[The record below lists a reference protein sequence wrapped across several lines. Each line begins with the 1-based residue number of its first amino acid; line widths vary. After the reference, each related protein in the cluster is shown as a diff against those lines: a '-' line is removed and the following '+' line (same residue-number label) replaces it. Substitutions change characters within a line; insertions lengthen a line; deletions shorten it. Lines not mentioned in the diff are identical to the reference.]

1 MISTVRNV
9 GSFSMFNIINSKP
22 TRSILR
28 TSLPIRR
35 LSYLSASTVDTE
47 TTSTVLVGL
56 VVEDEYW
63 IQPRKEEESLS
74 SPSFPSLG
82 EYLMKRDPYRFP
94 SKSQVRKAIRYGWI
108 VYGSSS
114 SSSSS
119 SLSSVSMPIS
129 TSSNYYKCCNRTQ
142 SLMES
147 DPKLIFWTPK
157 SINMPLSY
165 DRGVILVLDRDYHH
179 DHRRQVEN
187 GYDNP
192 SFTTLSCYPSAVTKY
207 LFPPSPSMSSSSSS
221 ISESSSSLSTSNDSS
236 SCTGIRIVYEDD
248 DLAVVDKPANM
259 TTIDPTYK
267 PMEEGCRDSGA
278 NEDGPDLMSCLGFIL
293 KPPPIPTSQ
302 KQHIV
307 GQCIPPIPRPVH
319 RLDRKTRG
327 LVIVAKKDEAMTS
340 LSRQFADGLVNKTY
354 VAVVALDPNHAS
366 TALRDGTQNH
376 RNTTT
381 TPSLFSSSSW
391 QLIDYPIDGKP
402 SQTEWCVVKYQPP
415 YALLQIRPHQGR
427 THQIRRHLA
436 YNLNSPT
443 IGDTKYTSKQQ
454 TQLLLRNEGN
464 QHVHDDDGMMYLC
477 CYELEF
483 QHPSSTRRSLLTE
496 TTTPES
502 FSKHSGAESA
512 QSLPDGAAVIKSD
525 CETGRLMKIH
535 MPIPDAFWNKLS
547 VGTKIVDPDGDKTT

>member
-1 MISTVRNV
+1 
-9 GSFSMFNIINSKP
+9 
-22 TRSILR
+22 
-28 TSLPIRR
+28 
-35 LSYLSASTVDTE
+35 
-47 TTSTVLVGL
+47 
-56 VVEDEYW
+56 
-63 IQPRKEEESLS
+63 
-74 SPSFPSLG
+74 
-82 EYLMKRDPYRFP
+82 
-94 SKSQVRKAIRYGWI
+94 
-108 VYGSSS
+108 
-114 SSSSS
+114 
-119 SLSSVSMPIS
+119 
-129 TSSNYYKCCNRTQ
+129 
-142 SLMES
+142 
-147 DPKLIFWTPK
+147 
-157 SINMPLSY
+157 
-165 DRGVILVLDRDYHH
+165 
-179 DHRRQVEN
+179 
-187 GYDNP
+187 
-192 SFTTLSCYPSAVTKY
+192 
-207 LFPPSPSMSSSSSS
+207 
-221 ISESSSSLSTSNDSS
+221 
-236 SCTGIRIVYEDD
+236 
-248 DLAVVDKPANM
+248 
-259 TTIDPTYK
+259 
-267 PMEEGCRDSGA
+267 
-278 NEDGPDLMSCLGFIL
+278 
-293 KPPPIPTSQ
+293 
-302 KQHIV
+302 
-307 GQCIPPIPRPVH
+307 
-319 RLDRKTRG
+319 
-327 LVIVAKKDEAMTS
+327 MTS

-376 RNTTT
+376 SNTTT

-436 YNLNSPT
+436 YNLNSPI

-547 VGTKIVDPDGDKTT
+547 VRTKIVDPDGDKTTWSLHIQLDWIVKLKITGIVFHNSIPIHLFSYWISGRTESNFVSFCKHCKMPSSRFEIRLKSVLLYHFDCSPMLRNYVWSLAKTKSHTTTITP